1 MHPVEALLRPV
12 GRMLRSKHADESAG
26 LAAGLEPANA
36 PRIALTS
43 PAFAEGDEIPARYCG
58 KFIGENISPALTWGE
73 LPAGTTDLLIVIEDL
88 DVPTTVPG
96 LHLIAE
102 IPARGGGVPDG
113 ALNLAAGDVEFLPN
127 HRGVSG
133 YTGPARSR
141 GTGRTT
147 TSSMCS
153 RSTRTSTS
161 RRSPSAESCAQS
173 PTAMS
178 WHREGSRARG
188 PPDAGHSLWTTAV
201 RRTLCQAR
209 TRWMN
214 VDQAHSTATSRAG
227 ECVRKISKRLSRAS
241 QKAPRSQRFRWSE
254 GLSAGRGDRI

>member
-102 IPARGGGVPDG
+102 IPARGGGVSDG
-113 ALNLAAGDVEFLPN
+113 ALNLGAGDVEFLPN

-133 YTGPARSR
+133 YTGPRPVPGHGPHHYVVHVFALDTHLDLASVAER
-141 GTGRTT
+141 GKLRAVAEGHVLASGRLTG
-147 TSSMCS
+147 
-153 RSTRTSTS
+153 TRTS
-161 RRSPSAESCAQS
+161 
-173 PTAMS
+173 
-178 WHREGSRARG
+178 
-188 PPDAGHSLWTTAV
+188 
-201 RRTLCQAR
+201 
-209 TRWMN
+209 
-214 VDQAHSTATSRAG
+214 
-227 ECVRKISKRLSRAS
+227 
-241 QKAPRSQRFRWSE
+241 
-254 GLSAGRGDRI
+254 